1 MVLPRKVKWLI
12 DLHTY
17 SLNLMNKKC
26 IKLQGAMC
34 KNHPNNSCYVFTG
47 IIMFQNFT
55 FTYRPVF
62 GTIGLD
68 VTPLA
73 LFTFVDGV
81 LLVESS
87 TGSGLYNTVIRN

>member
-1 MVLPRKVKWLI
+1 MSNSQLI

-26 IKLQGAMC
+26 IKLQGAIC
-34 KNHPNNSCYVFTG
+34 KIIQIIVAIQYYVFTG

-55 FTYRPVF
+55 FTHQPVF

-68 VTPLA
+68 VMPLA

-87 TGSGLYNTVIRN
+87 TGSGLYKQ

>member
-1 MVLPRKVKWLI
+1 MSNSQLI

-26 IKLQGAMC
+26 IKLQGAIC
-34 KNHPNNSCYVFTG
+34 KIIQIIVAIQYYVFTG

-55 FTYRPVF
+55 FTHQPVF

-87 TGSGLYNTVIRN
+87 TGSGLYKQ